1 MEPLYI
7 ISNGVMKRSANSLT
21 FVNKEGKKHLP
32 IESIGDIYCLGKV
45 TLTSG
50 AASLLMKKNK
60 PVHLFNLYGFYE
72 GSLMPRES
80 QISGLIVVKQVEHY
94 SDPVK
99 RTLLAKEIVNG
110 IRDNVNCTLK
120 YYQRRGDE
128 LLPFIQ
134 KIDKVVLG
142 NAVPSILS
150 GEGKIWETYYESLNT
165 IVKGFEMQL
174 REIRPPQNEMNAL
187 ISFGNSLL
195 YGVALSEIY
204 HTYLHPAISFL
215 HEPGERRYSLALDLA
230 DIFKPVIVERMI
242 FKLVNN
248 NQITKDDFEHDI
260 GILLK
265 DKARRLFVNEFDS
278 KLKTTVN
285 HPDLK
290 RSVSYRELI
299 RLECY
304 KLVKHLI
311 GEKKYH
317 AFRMWW

>member
-1 MEPLYI
+1 
-7 ISNGVMKRSANSLT
+7 
-21 FVNKEGKKHLP
+21 
-32 IESIGDIYCLGKV
+32 
-45 TLTSG
+45 
-50 AASLLMKKNK
+50 
-60 PVHLFNLYGFYE
+60 
-72 GSLMPRES
+72 MPREV
-80 QISGLIVVKQVEHY
+80 QISGLVVVKQVEHY
-94 SDPVK
+94 SDPAK
-99 RTLLAKEIVNG
+99 RVLIAREMVNG

-134 KIDKVVLG
+134 RIEEAQLG
-142 NAVPSILS
+142 SSVPSILS
-150 GEGKIWETYYESLNT
+150 GEGKIWDTYYESLNV
-165 IVKGFEMQL
+165 IVKEFEMKR
-174 REIRPPQNEMNAL
+174 REIRPPQDEMNAL

-248 NQITKDDFEHDI
+248 NQITKDDFERDV
-260 GILLK
+260 GIVLK
-265 DKARRLFVNEFDS
+265 EKARRLFIAEFDG

-285 HPDLK
+285 HPNLK
-290 RSVSYRELI
+290 RPVSYREMI

>member
-1 MEPLYI
+1 MDSLYLV
-7 ISNGVMKRSANSLT
+7 SNGVMVRKANSLT
-21 FVNKEGKKHLP
+21 FVNKEGKRHLP
-32 IESIGDIYCLGKV
+32 IESVGDIYCLGRI

-50 AASLLMKKNK
+50 AVSLLMKKNK
-60 PVHLFNLYGFYE
+60 PVHFFNFYGFYE
-72 GSLMPRES
+72 GSLMPREA
-80 QISGLIVVKQVEHY
+80 QISGLVVVKQVEHY
-94 SDPVK
+94 SDPAK
-99 RTLLAKEIVNG
+99 RVLIAREMVNG

-134 KIDKVVLG
+134 RIEETQLG
-142 NAVPSILS
+142 SSVPSILS
-150 GEGKIWETYYESLNT
+150 GEGKIWDTYYESLNV
-165 IVKGFEMQL
+165 IVKEFEMKR
-174 REIRPPQNEMNAL
+174 REIRPPQDEMNAL
-187 ISFGNSLL
+187 ISFGNSIL

-248 NQITKDDFEHDI
+248 NQITKDDFERDV
-260 GILLK
+260 GIVLK
-265 DKARRLFVNEFDS
+265 EKARRLFIAEFDG

-285 HPDLK
+285 HPNLK
-290 RSVSYRELI
+290 RPVSYREMI

-317 AFRMWW
+317 VFRMWW